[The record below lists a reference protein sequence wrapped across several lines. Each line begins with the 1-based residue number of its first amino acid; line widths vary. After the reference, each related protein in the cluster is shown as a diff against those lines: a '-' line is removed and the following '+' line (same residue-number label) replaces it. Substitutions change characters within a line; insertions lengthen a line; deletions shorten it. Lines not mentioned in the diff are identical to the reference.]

1 MRKFARWMLIQKP
14 VNGVNAAQDHK
25 NVFDGNGEN
34 QASLHPNKNQR
45 KDAAKYEER
54 NPHRTVIL

>member
-14 VNGVNAAQDHK
+14 VNGVNAAQDYK

-45 KDAAKYEER
+45 KDAAKYE
-54 NPHRTVIL
+54 